1 MKGAWRLAARNLRRH
16 RRRNGVTALAVAFG
30 YAGLLVL
37 FGYAGWEERA
47 LRAVA
52 VYLQHRGHF
61 SVYAPG
67 GLKRAEAR
75 PSRFALPVETQEKIV
90 EALRA
95 DPRVAEVGRY
105 LLGSGIA
112 GNGCKSFQMRAVG
125 LEPELERR
133 LAAEAEV
140 VTLFGPEEERREG
153 QSLSAAPAEQD
164 TPVLLAPIL
173 AQSLEKRRIAV
184 APPEAAPPSAPTGGT
199 PPAPLDCASP
209 DIQGQL
215 GADPFVQLG
224 GRTVDGQF
232 GAVEARAV
240 GVFHPASNE
249 ENKTALQ
256 APLEL
261 LQRLYDT
268 DRITYVAAYLRDDR
282 DIAAVEQDLAARLRV
297 AGVEVAMHRFDDP
310 IANPYLVGNMN
321 FLRAMI
327 AFIVVLVVTVVAFS
341 VLNAMTIA
349 AIERTREMGT
359 LRSLGFT
366 HDELTGLFLREATL
380 LTVLAVS
387 GGAALAQVTRLV
399 LGAAQVRFTPPG
411 CGIDVAVQLMPSP
424 TAWMGTAVFFVLLTV
439 TATWL
444 AVRSIARTNVSV
456 LLAEVTA

>member
-1 MKGAWRLAARNLRRH
+1 MRGAWRLAARNLRRH
-16 RRRNGVTALAVAFG
+16 RRRNAVTALAVAFG

-37 FGYAGWEERA
+37 FGYAGWEARA

-61 SVYAPG
+61 SVYALG
-67 GLKRAEAR
+67 GLRRAEAR
-75 PSRFALPVETQEKIV
+75 PSRFALPVEAQAQIV
-90 EALRA
+90 AALRA

-133 LAAEAEV
+133 LGAEAEV
-140 VTLFGPEEERREG
+140 VTLFGAEETRREG
-153 QSLSAAPAEQD
+153 QSLGDGPAEQD
-164 TPVLLAPIL
+164 APVLLAPIL
-173 AQSLEKRRIAV
+173 AQSLEKRRIVV
-184 APPEAAPPSAPTGGT
+184 APPEAAPALGSTGGQ
-199 PPAPLDCASP
+199 PAAPLDCAAP
-209 DIQGQL
+209 DIQSRL
-215 GADPFVQLG
+215 AADPFVQLG

-282 DIAAVEQDLAARLRV
+282 EVAAVERDLTARLRG
-297 AGVEVAMHRFDDP
+297 AGLEVSLHRFDDP

-366 HDELTGLFLREATL
+366 YGELTGLFLREAVL
-380 LTVLAVS
+380 LTVVAVAA
-387 GGAALAQVTRLV
+387 GAALAQAARLV
-399 LGAAQVRFTPPG
+399 LSVAHVRFVPPG
-411 CGIDVAVQLMPSP
+411 CGIEVAVQLMPAP
-424 TAWMGTAVFFVLLTV
+424 TAWIGTAVFFVLLTV

-456 LLAEVTA
+456 LLAEVAA